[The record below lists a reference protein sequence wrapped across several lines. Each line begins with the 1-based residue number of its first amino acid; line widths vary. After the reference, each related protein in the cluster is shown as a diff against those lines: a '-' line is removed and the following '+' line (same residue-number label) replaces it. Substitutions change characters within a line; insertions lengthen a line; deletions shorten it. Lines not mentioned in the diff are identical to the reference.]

1 MRFQEPRQASLD
13 EVKISRDGNHA
24 IIQFDDPN
32 ISTTHLEIGPNVDR
46 MSDQEILELF
56 NEVMASR
63 DQMIADYDNFVIE
76 IPPGSPQIA
85 YHELSDQWV
94 PRGGLLR
101 CQIEDGGV
109 DGETTFLVDDQELTL
124 QQFGKMLRTYSGWG
138 MRIAFVPDDLIHEQ
152 PRVELR
158 EPLESE
164 S

>member
-1 MRFQEPRQASLD
+1 MQFKEPRQASLE
-13 EVKISRDGNHA
+13 EVKISRDGDHA

-32 ISTTHLEIGPNVDR
+32 ISTTHLEIGPNVER
-46 MSDQEILELF
+46 MSDQQILELF

-76 IPPGSPQIA
+76 IPRGSPQIA

-101 CQIEDGGV
+101 CQIEDGGA
-109 DGETTFLVDDQELTL
+109 DGETTVLIDDQELTL
-124 QQFGKMLRTYSGWG
+124 QQFGKLLRTYAGWG

-152 PRVELR
+152 PRVEVR